1 MICPARFILEAELR
15 EPPRVPKSC
24 ICPPIARVKAR
35 LPEGTTVGG
44 GIVTGAP
51 WKSQIELIYS
61 YNFGMFRDPGG
72 APPTKGGHGA
82 FILWSKEL

>member
-1 MICPARFILEAELR
+1 VFFLYPCVTATYGLAERPRFTSEGISNTTESLPAL
-15 EPPRVPKSC
+15 
-24 ICPPIARVKAR
+24 
-35 LPEGTTVGG
+35 GG
-44 GIVTGAP
+44 GLVTGAP
-51 WKSQIELIYS
+51 WKSQIEFNYS